1 MTDSPAHQILA
12 RRSPALFRSFAFY
25 LRWYLGRHFHAM
37 RVSRTGL
44 PRGVMGKPL
53 IVYSNHPSWWDPAVY
68 ILLCD
73 MLFPGRAGYGPMDAA
88 ALGKYGVLERMG
100 VFGVELDNPRG
111 AATFLRTCLAVLAS
125 PSNMLWI
132 TAEGAFT
139 DHRTERPVMLR
150 PGLAHLA
157 RHVPGAVILPLAL
170 EYTFWDESRPE
181 ALVRFGEPLL
191 SDRQGSVAEW
201 TTRLE
206 ASLADTMD
214 ALATESATRNPALF
228 QPLVRGGV
236 GSAASTIRGAGCG
249 PPPTAAASTRAMA
262 ARHDRPAQCPGA
274 PARRRAVRARPAQP
288 ARFPQAGTGRGVA
301 ADLRPDPRAQRGGQ
315 YRRRR
320 RRDPGQHRRRVR
332 GRGAG

>member
-1 MTDSPAHQILA
+1 
-12 RRSPALFRSFAFY
+12 
-25 LRWYLGRHFHAM
+25 M

-44 PRGVMGKPL
+44 PRGVAGKPL

-73 MLFPGRAGYGPMDAA
+73 MLFPNRAGYGPMDAA

-139 DHRTERPVMLR
+139 DHRTRPVALR

-157 RHVPGAVILPLAL
+157 RQVPGAVILPLAL

-181 ALVRFGEPLL
+181 ALLRFGEPLL
-191 SDRQGSVAEW
+191 SDRQGSVADW
-201 TTRLE
+201 TARLE

-236 GSAASTIRGAGCG
+236 GIGGIYDSWRWLRA
-249 PPPTAAASTRAMA
+249 TAN
-262 ARHDRPAQCPGA
+262 G
-274 PARRRAVRARPAQP
+274 RR
-288 ARFPQAGTGRGVA
+288 F
-301 ADLRPDPRAQRGGQ
+301 DPSHGSET
-315 YRRRR
+315 
-320 RRDPGQHRRRVR
+320 
-332 GRGAG
+332 

>member
-1 MTDSPAHQILA
+1 MGDDTLS
-12 RRSPALFRSFAFY
+12 RRSPQLFRLFALY

-37 RVSRTGL
+37 RISRTGL
-44 PRGVMGKPL
+44 PRAVAGRPL

-73 MLFPGRAGYGPMDAA
+73 MLFHGRAGYGPMDAA

-100 VFGVELDNPRG
+100 VFGVELDHPRG
-111 AATFLRTCLAVLAS
+111 AAMFLRTCLAVLER

-139 DHRTERPVMLR
+139 DHRSRPLALR

-157 RHVPGAVILPLAL
+157 RRVPGATILPLAI
-170 EYTFWDESRPE
+170 EYTFWNESRPE

-201 TTRLE
+201 TARLE
-206 ASLADTMD
+206 AGLADTMD
-214 ALATESATRNPALF
+214 ALASESATRNPALF

-236 GSAASTIRGAGCG
+236 GVGGIYDSWRWLRATAG
-249 PPPTAAASTRAMA
+249 
-262 ARHDRPAQCPGA
+262 
-274 PARRRAVRARPAQP
+274 
-288 ARFPQAGTGRGVA
+288 GRQF
-301 ADLRPDPRAQRGGQ
+301 DPSHGGET
-315 YRRRR
+315 
-320 RRDPGQHRRRVR
+320 
-332 GRGAG
+332 